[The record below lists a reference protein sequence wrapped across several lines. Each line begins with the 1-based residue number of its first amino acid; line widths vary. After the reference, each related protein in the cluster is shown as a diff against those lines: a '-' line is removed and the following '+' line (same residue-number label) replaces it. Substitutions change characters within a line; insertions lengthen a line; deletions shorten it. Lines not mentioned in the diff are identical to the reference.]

1 MERETT
7 RAVGDASPPSAQSHG
22 VAGQGEG
29 RRRTANTFAA
39 RLMSYWTF
47 VALVILLVTFAFT
60 ATNFYSRLNWIAT
73 STYATG
79 FLALSVGQT
88 YVIISGGIDLSVGGN
103 LAMSGMAAAMAM
115 RALENAGAS
124 DTALVLVGVAVG
136 LLVGTAVGIANG
148 ILVARVGITPIVVT
162 LGTLGVTRGATNLLN
177 GGIEVANIS
186 PAFKQFSRILGGW
199 ITPLVLVSIVVAVVG
214 GVVLAKTRFGLRT
227 YALGS
232 NREAARRAG
241 ITVADHLIRV
251 YAICGFLAGLSG
263 LMLVARFGVAETNL
277 GQGAELTSIAAVVIG
292 GTSIF
297 GGKGGMSGTI
307 VGVAI
312 MSALVTGLILTNV
325 QPFWQQVATGGI
337 IIAAVYID
345 RLRDRIQLR
354 VHDTGGEF
362 L

>member
-1 MERETT
+1 
-7 RAVGDASPPSAQSHG
+7 
-22 VAGQGEG
+22 
-29 RRRTANTFAA
+29 
-39 RLMSYWTF
+39 MSYWTF
-47 VALVILLVTFAFT
+47 AALVFLLVTFAFT

-79 FLALSVGQT
+79 FLALAVGQT

-103 LAMSGMAAAMAM
+103 LAVSGMAAAMTM
-115 RALENAGAS
+115 RAMGVTGAS
-124 DTALVLVGVAVG
+124 NTAMVLVGVIVG
-136 LLVGTAVGIANG
+136 LLVGTIVGILNG
-148 ILVARVGITPIVVT
+148 ILITKAGITPIVVT
-162 LGTLGVTRGATNLLN
+162 LGTLGLTRGATNLLN
-177 GGIEVANIS
+177 NGIEVANIS
-186 PAFKQFSRILGGW
+186 PAFTQFSRVLGGW
-199 ITPLVLVSIVVAVVG
+199 ITPLVIVSIIVAVIG
-214 GVVLAKTRFGLRT
+214 GIVLAKTRFGLRT

-241 ITVADHLIRV
+241 INVTSHLISV
-251 YAICGFLAGLSG
+251 YAISGFLAGLSG

-297 GGKGGMSGTI
+297 GGKGSMGGTI
-307 VGVAI
+307 TGVVI

-345 RLRDRIQLR
+345 RLRDSIQLR
-354 VHDTGGEF
+354 VRGTDGEF